1 MAVILVGEDGTPIVA
16 ASGALG
22 AFTEDYKNQVEL
34 NTDARHTHT
43 NKTIL
48 DNTTASYTVADKNAL
63 TNLNTKVSGL
73 ANENLLLNADF
84 QIHENNRPLEWVY
97 GASLTPTVSE
107 DGVQLVS
114 TGTTAISQYMTI
126 PYSQLA
132 SKNVTL
138 SAKINN
144 QIYSATT
151 TIPTDVPTTTTGETV
166 YINLRINENG
176 INGYLKFT

>member
-34 NTDARHTHT
+34 NTDARHTHA

-48 DNTTASYTVADKNAL
+48 DNTTASYTIADKNTL

-84 QIHENNRPLEWVY
+84 QIHENNRPLE
-97 GASLTPTVSE
+97 
-107 DGVQLVS
+107 
-114 TGTTAISQYMTI
+114 
-126 PYSQLA
+126 
-132 SKNVTL
+132 
-138 SAKINN
+138 
-144 QIYSATT
+144 
-151 TIPTDVPTTTTGETV
+151 
-166 YINLRINENG
+166 
-176 INGYLKFT
+176 